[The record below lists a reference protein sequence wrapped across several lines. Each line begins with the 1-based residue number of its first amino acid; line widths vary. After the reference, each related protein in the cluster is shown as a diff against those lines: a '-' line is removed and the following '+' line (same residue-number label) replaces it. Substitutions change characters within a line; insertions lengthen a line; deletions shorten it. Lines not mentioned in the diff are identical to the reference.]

1 MELIL
6 NNVEYYDKSKLY
18 QYEKKIEF
26 RDELFWQYFHCL
38 NRMLMSGAIGGF
50 AQSADRAARFADT
63 HIAQLICRSRSYR
76 KIAQA

>member
-1 MELIL
+1 MKLRSYIKLQLFYQQNSDNNGCIIESTELKLLIYYIL
-6 NNVEYYDKSKLY
+6 S
-18 QYEKKIEF
+18 
-26 RDELFWQYFHCL
+26 
-38 NRMLMSGAIGGF
+38 MLMSGAIGGF